1 MDDGGQKHDV
11 GRKEEFNNFRFG
23 SSTRSHGVGVPTDLG
38 TICFYRVIVPTD
50 RYRNDT
56 HHPYHKYK
64 DNDHK
69 YSDQEHGDDSAHDK

>member
-1 MDDGGQKHDV
+1 MTEDKSTMWEGKKNSTISVSGVQHD
-11 GRKEEFNNFRFG
+11 
-23 SSTRSHGVGVPTDLG
+23 HMGVGVPTDLG

-69 YSDQEHGDDSAHDK
+69 YGDQEHGDDSAHDK